1 MTVKNCPCGSELAYS
16 GCCAPFHRA
25 EREPPTPEAL
35 MRSRFSAFARGE
47 WDYLWRTL
55 HPEHE
60 DRATPKDEMLRAM
73 KRTAASYKYMRLCIL
88 DAKDARVLFRASVFE
103 KGKDRSFMELS
114 TFAHDGVG
122 WRYLS
127 GVARAADDKPWTI
140 ESFVA
145 AADEPAS

>member
-1 MTVKNCPCGSELAYS
+1 
-16 GCCAPFHRA
+16 
-25 EREPPTPEAL
+25 

-55 HPEHE
+55 HPEHP
-60 DRATPKDEMLRAM
+60 DRAAPKEETLRAM
-73 KRTAASYKYMRLCIL
+73 KRASASYKYMRLRIL
-88 DAKDARVLFRASVFE
+88 DAKGAQVLFRASVFE
-103 KGKDRSFMELS
+103 KGKDRSFLELS

-127 GVARAADDKPWTI
+127 GIARAADDTQWTI

-145 AADEPAS
+145 AAGEPEA